1 MEGEPAT
8 GLSEPPERT
17 AALELEHRGEAALH
31 DQGAPGGEPGASDEE
46 HWRVVYSEFLKTR
59 EQCGEPREGVP
70 YDRFRLKL
78 QKNRDQLVAKYAC
91 RTVRFQVYVKEG
103 KAALK
108 ASPVR

>member
-1 MEGEPAT
+1 MEGEPAA

-17 AALELEHRGEAALH
+17 AALELDHRGEAPLQN
-31 DQGAPGGEPGASDEE
+31 QGTPGGEPVASDED
-46 HWRVVYSEFLKTR
+46 HWRVVYGEFLKTR

-103 KAALK
+103 RAALK